1 VLVPRLG
8 LAGAGIAALGSTI
21 LLAFGTFGYLRIWNG
36 FRFDRMCILGTLL
49 LFGSLA
55 VGGALVGM
63 RSTLDISNFLAK
75 FLVSVSTLALML
87 PISLD
92 QDERL
97 ALADQLGVAHVPGL
111 VGYRRQGEHRTIKRK
126 DCLLFSRRRGL
137 GRGMHSRAV
146 YGIKAMLIFIGIHC
160 IHALALSF
168 IHC

>member
-1 VLVPRLG
+1 MIGFDLLLAYGIVMVVAPIANAALAIVLVPRLG

-36 FRFDRMCILGTLL
+36 FRFDRMSILGTLL

-63 RSTLDISNFLAK
+63 RPTLDISIFLAK
-75 FLVSVSTLALML
+75 FLVGVSTLALML

-97 ALADQLGVAHVPGL
+97 ALADQLGVAHVLGL

-126 DCLLFSRRRGL
+126 DC
-137 GRGMHSRAV
+137 M
-146 YGIKAMLIFIGIHC
+146 
-160 IHALALSF
+160 
-168 IHC
+168 